1 MPKVTLKFKEAVLKE
16 IQLDKE
22 VITIGRNPDNDIH
35 IDNPAVS
42 GSHAKIINEGGR
54 IFIEDMNSTNGTFI
68 SGKRISKSALNNNDI
83 ITVGKHT
90 LVFSGPS
97 SQAAEADK
105 TLKTKKPGANETIVM
120 DTRAQKAM
128 QAEASGGAVS
138 AEKLGGFTVIE
149 GHAEKSEYE
158 LTKRL
163 TTIGKTETAEIK
175 LKGFFAPKVAALINR
190 TKDGYFISPPGTKT
204 KIKINGNS
212 LEGRHEL
219 KDGDI
224 VEVENLKM
232 QFYVKA

>member
-1 MPKVTLKFKEAVLKE
+1 MPKVMLKFKEAVLKE

-22 VITIGRNPDNDIH
+22 VITIGRNPNNDIH

-54 IFIEDMNSTNGTFI
+54 ISIEDVNSTNGTFI
-68 SGKRISKSALNNNDI
+68 NGKRISKSALNNNDV

-97 SQAAEADK
+97 QTAGADQ
-105 TLKTKKPGANETIVM
+105 TLQTKKPGLNETIVM

-128 QAEASGGAVS
+128 MGETAGA
-138 AEKLGGFTVIE
+138 AAFGDKIGGFTIIE
-149 GHAEKSEYE
+149 GASEKNEYE

-204 KIKINGNS
+204 KIKINGSS
-212 LEGRHEL
+212 LEGRYEL

-232 QFYVKA
+232 QFYIKA

>member
-68 SGKRISKSALNNNDI
+68 SGKRISKSALNNNDV

-97 SQAAEADK
+97 QTAGADQ
-105 TLKTKKPGANETIVM
+105 TLKTKKPGLNETIVM

-128 QAEASGGAVS
+128 MGETGGA
-138 AEKLGGFTVIE
+138 AAFGDKIGGFTIIE
-149 GHAEKSEYE
+149 GASEKNEYE

-204 KIKINGNS
+204 KIKINGSS

-232 QFYVKA
+232 QFYIKA

>member
-22 VITIGRNPDNDIH
+22 VITIGRNPDNDIQ

-42 GSHAKIINEGGR
+42 GSHAKIINEGGK
-54 IFIEDMNSTNGTFI
+54 IFLEDMNSTNSTFI
-68 SGKRISKSALNNNDI
+68 NGKKISKSALNNNDI
-83 ITVGKHT
+83 ITIGKHT

-97 SQAAEADK
+97 QTAEADK
-105 TLKTKKPGANETIVM
+105 TLQTKKPGLNETIVL

-128 QAEASGGAVS
+128 QAEASGAAAS
-138 AEKLGGFTVIE
+138 SEKIGGFTVIE
-149 GHAEKSEYE
+149 GSAEKNEYE

-204 KIKINGNS
+204 KIKINGSS
-212 LEGRHEL
+212 LEGRYEL

-232 QFYVKA
+232 QFYIKA

>member
-22 VITIGRNPDNDIH
+22 VITIGRNQDNDIH

-42 GSHAKIINEGGR
+42 GSHAKIINEGGK

-68 SGKRISKSALNNNDI
+68 SGKRVSKSALNNNDI

-97 SQAAEADK
+97 QAAEADK
-105 TLKTKKPGANETIVM
+105 TLKAKKPGLNETIVM

-128 QAEASGGAVS
+128 QSEASGIAAS
-138 AEKLGGFTVIE
+138 PENIGGFTVIE
-149 GHAEKSEYE
+149 GPAEKKEYE
-158 LTKRL
+158 LSKRL

-204 KIKINGNS
+204 KIKINGSS
-212 LEGRHEL
+212 LEGRYEL

-232 QFYVKA
+232 QFYIKA

>member
-1 MPKVTLKFKEAVLKE
+1 MPKVMLKFKEAVLKE

-22 VITIGRNPDNDIH
+22 VITIGRNPNNDIH

-54 IFIEDMNSTNGTFI
+54 ISIEDVNSTNGTFI
-68 SGKRISKSALNNNDI
+68 NGKRISKSALNNNDV

-97 SQAAEADK
+97 QAAGADQ
-105 TLKTKKPGANETIVM
+105 TLKTKKPGLNETIVM

-128 QAEASGGAVS
+128 MGETAGA
-138 AEKLGGFTVIE
+138 AAFGDKIGGFTIIE
-149 GHAEKSEYE
+149 GVSEKNEYE

-204 KIKINGNS
+204 KIKINGSS
-212 LEGRHEL
+212 LEGRYEL

-232 QFYVKA
+232 QFYIKA

>member
-1 MPKVTLKFKEAVLKE
+1 
-16 IQLDKE
+16 
-22 VITIGRNPDNDIH
+22 
-35 IDNPAVS
+35 
-42 GSHAKIINEGGR
+42 
-54 IFIEDMNSTNGTFI
+54 TFI
-68 SGKRISKSALNNNDI
+68 NGKKISKSALNNNDI
-83 ITVGKHT
+83 ITIGKHT

-97 SQAAEADK
+97 QTSEADK
-105 TLKTKKPGANETIVM
+105 TMKTKKPGLNETIVL

-128 QAEASGGAVS
+128 QAEASGAAASG
-138 AEKLGGFTVIE
+138 EKIGGFTVIE
-149 GHAEKSEYE
+149 GSAEKNEYE

-212 LEGRHEL
+212 LEGRYEL

-224 VEVENLKM
+224 VEVEHLKM
-232 QFYVKA
+232 QFYIKA

>member
-22 VITIGRNPDNDIH
+22 VIIIGRNPDNDIH

-68 SGKRISKSALNNNDI
+68 NGKKISKSALNNNDI

-97 SQAAEADK
+97 QAAEADK
-105 TLKTKKPGANETIVM
+105 TMKTKKPGLNETIVL

-128 QAEASGGAVS
+128 QAEASGAAASG
-138 AEKLGGFTVIE
+138 EKIGGFTVIE
-149 GHAEKSEYE
+149 GSAEKNEYE

-212 LEGRHEL
+212 LEGRYEL

-224 VEVENLKM
+224 VEVEHLKM
-232 QFYVKA
+232 QFYIKA